1 MFNNFVATMN
11 FKSTAVMKNRSQQGF
26 SLFETVIAAMISL
39 TFISLGGNLVLT
51 ANLYKVVA
59 KKNQAM
65 TVLIQSDLDGI
76 KDRASKIAKGDSNIK
91 CNPANVNDGYANDL
105 KSKLGTNNAPINVQI
120 LKNNYTMTRTSD
132 PIANNAD
139 ILTISYL
146 FTRQGFTTPEYDLNI
161 QIIPNAAFTCPRPI

>member
-1 MFNNFVATMN
+1 
-11 FKSTAVMKNRSQQGF
+11 MKLALCTNKINTDRQGF

-51 ANLYKVVA
+51 ANLYKVAA

-76 KDRASKIAKGDSNIK
+76 KDRASKIIKDDSK
-91 CNPANVNDGYANDL
+91 CNQTDVNNGYANDL
-105 KSKLGTNNAPINVQI
+105 KSKIGTNAPINVQI
-120 LKNNYTMTRTSD
+120 LKNNYTMTRTID
-132 PIANNAD
+132 PIANAD
-139 ILTISYL
+139 ILPISYL

>member
-1 MFNNFVATMN
+1 
-11 FKSTAVMKNRSQQGF
+11 MKLPLCPNKINREQQGF

-51 ANLYKVVA
+51 ANLYKVAA

-76 KDRASKIAKGDSNIK
+76 KDRASKIIKDDSK
-91 CNPANVNDGYANDL
+91 CNQTNVNNGYANDL
-105 KSKLGTNNAPINVQI
+105 KSKIGTNAPINVQI
-120 LKNNYTMTRTSD
+120 LKNNYTMTRTID
-132 PIANNAD
+132 PIANAD
-139 ILTISYL
+139 ILPISYL

>member
-1 MFNNFVATMN
+1 MKLALCTNKIN
-11 FKSTAVMKNRSQQGF
+11 TAQQGF

-76 KDRASKIAKGDSNIK
+76 KDRASKIAKGDSDIK
-91 CNPANVNDGYANDL
+91 CNPANVNNGYANDL
-105 KSKLGTNNAPINVQI
+105 KSKLATNAPIDVQI
-120 LKNNYTMTRTSD
+120 LKNNYTMTRTID
-132 PIANNAD
+132 PIANAD
-139 ILTISYL
+139 ILPISYL
-146 FTRQGFTTPEYDLNI
+146 FTRQGFTTPEYNLNI

>member
-1 MFNNFVATMN
+1 MKLALCTNKIN
-11 FKSTAVMKNRSQQGF
+11 TAQQGF

-76 KDRASKIAKGDSNIK
+76 KDRASKIIKDDLK
-91 CNPANVNDGYANDL
+91 CNQTNVNNGYANDL
-105 KSKLGTNNAPINVQI
+105 RSKLGTNAPINFQI
-120 LKNNYTMTRTSD
+120 LNNNYTMTRTID
-132 PIANNAD
+132 PIANAD
-139 ILTISYL
+139 ILPISYL

>member
-1 MFNNFVATMN
+1 MKLASCTNKIN
-11 FKSTAVMKNRSQQGF
+11 TAQQGF

-51 ANLYKVVA
+51 ANLYKVAA

-76 KDRASKIAKGDSNIK
+76 KDRASKIIKDDSK
-91 CNPANVNDGYANDL
+91 CNQTNVNNGYANDL
-105 KSKLGTNNAPINVQI
+105 KSKIGTNAPINVQI
-120 LKNNYTMTRTSD
+120 LKNNYTMTRTID
-132 PIANNAD
+132 PIANAD
-139 ILTISYL
+139 ILPISYL

>member
-1 MFNNFVATMN
+1 
-11 FKSTAVMKNRSQQGF
+11 MKLASCTNKINTDRQGF
-26 SLFETVIAAMISL
+26 SLFEAVIAVMISL

-76 KDRASKIAKGDSNIK
+76 KDRASKIIKDDSK
-91 CNPANVNDGYANDL
+91 CNQTNVNNGYANDL
-105 KSKLGTNNAPINVQI
+105 KSKIGTNAPINVQI
-120 LKNNYTMTRTSD
+120 LKNNYTMTRTID
-132 PIANNAD
+132 PIANAD
-139 ILTISYL
+139 ILPISYL

>member
-1 MFNNFVATMN
+1 
-11 FKSTAVMKNRSQQGF
+11 MKLASCTNKINTDRQGF

-65 TVLIQSDLDGI
+65 TVIIQSDLDGI
-76 KDRASKIAKGDSNIK
+76 KDRASKIAKDDLK
-91 CNPANVNDGYANDL
+91 CNPTDVNTGYANDL
-105 KSKLGTNNAPINVQI
+105 KSKIGTNPQIDVPI
-120 LKNNYTMTRTSD
+120 LKNDYTMTRTID
-132 PIANNAD
+132 PIANAD
-139 ILTISYL
+139 ILPISYL
-146 FTRQGFTTPEYDLNI
+146 FTRKGFTTPEYNLNI

>member
-1 MFNNFVATMN
+1 MKLALCTNKIN
-11 FKSTAVMKNRSQQGF
+11 TAQQGF

-76 KDRASKIAKGDSNIK
+76 KDRASKIIKADGK
-91 CNPANVNDGYANDL
+91 CNQTNVNNGYANDL
-105 KSKLGTNNAPINVQI
+105 RSKLGTNAPINVQI
-120 LKNNYTMTRTSD
+120 LKNNYTMTRTID
-132 PIANNAD
+132 PIANAD
-139 ILTISYL
+139 ILPISYL
-146 FTRQGFTTPEYDLNI
+146 FTRQGFTTPEYNLNI

>member
-1 MFNNFVATMN
+1 MKLALCTNKIN
-11 FKSTAVMKNRSQQGF
+11 TAQQGF

-76 KDRASKIAKGDSNIK
+76 KDRASKIIKDDRNK
-91 CNPANVNDGYANDL
+91 CNQTDLNKGYANDL
-105 KSKLGTNNAPINVQI
+105 KSKLGTNAPINVQI
-120 LKNNYTMTRTSD
+120 LKNNYTMTRTID
-132 PIANNAD
+132 PIANAD
-139 ILTISYL
+139 ILPISYL

>member
-1 MFNNFVATMN
+1 MKLALCTNKIN
-11 FKSTAVMKNRSQQGF
+11 TAQQGF

-76 KDRASKIAKGDSNIK
+76 KDRASKIIKDDRNK
-91 CNPANVNDGYANDL
+91 CNQTDLNKGYANDL
-105 KSKLGTNNAPINVQI
+105 KSKLGTNAPINVQI
-120 LKNNYTMTRTSD
+120 LKNNYTMTRTID
-132 PIANNAD
+132 PIANAD
-139 ILTISYL
+139 ILPISYL
-146 FTRQGFTTPEYDLNI
+146 FTRQGFTTPEYNLNI

>member
-1 MFNNFVATMN
+1 
-11 FKSTAVMKNRSQQGF
+11 MKLALCTNKINTDRQGF

-51 ANLYKVVA
+51 ANLYKVAA

-76 KDRASKIAKGDSNIK
+76 KDRASKIIKDDLK
-91 CNPANVNDGYANDL
+91 CNNVNNGYANDL
-105 KSKLGTNNAPINVQI
+105 KSKIGTDALIKVQI
-120 LKNNYTMTRTSD
+120 LKNDYTMTRTID
-132 PIANNAD
+132 PIANAD
-139 ILTISYL
+139 ILPISYL

>member
-1 MFNNFVATMN
+1 
-11 FKSTAVMKNRSQQGF
+11 MKLALCTNKINTDRQGF
-26 SLFETVIAAMISL
+26 SLFEAVIAVMISL

-76 KDRASKIAKGDSNIK
+76 KDRASKIIKDDSK
-91 CNPANVNDGYANDL
+91 CNQTNVNNGYANDL
-105 KSKLGTNNAPINVQI
+105 KSKIGTNAPINVQI
-120 LKNNYTMTRTSD
+120 LKNNYTMTRTID
-132 PIANNAD
+132 PIANAD
-139 ILTISYL
+139 ILPISYL

>member
-1 MFNNFVATMN
+1 
-11 FKSTAVMKNRSQQGF
+11 MKLALCTNKINTDRQGF
-26 SLFETVIAAMISL
+26 SLFEAVIAVMISL

-76 KDRASKIAKGDSNIK
+76 KDRASKIIKDDSK
-91 CNPANVNDGYANDL
+91 CNQTDVNNGYANDL
-105 KSKLGTNNAPINVQI
+105 KSKIGTTNAPIKVQI
-120 LKNNYTMTRTSD
+120 LKNDYTMTRTID
-132 PIANNAD
+132 PIANAD
-139 ILTISYL
+139 ILPISYL

>member
-1 MFNNFVATMN
+1 
-11 FKSTAVMKNRSQQGF
+11 MKLALCTNKINTDRQGF
-26 SLFETVIAAMISL
+26 SLFEAVIAVMISL

-76 KDRASKIAKGDSNIK
+76 KDRASKIIKDDSK
-91 CNPANVNDGYANDL
+91 CNQTNVNNGYANDL
-105 KSKLGTNNAPINVQI
+105 KSKIGTNAPINVQI
-120 LKNNYTMTRTSD
+120 LKNNYTMTRTID
-132 PIANNAD
+132 PIANAD
-139 ILTISYL
+139 ILPISYL
-146 FTRQGFTTPEYDLNI
+146 FTRQGFTTPEYNLNI

>member
-1 MFNNFVATMN
+1 MKLALCTNKIN
-11 FKSTAVMKNRSQQGF
+11 TAQQGF

-76 KDRASKIAKGDSNIK
+76 KDRASKIIKADSK
-91 CNPANVNDGYANDL
+91 CNQTNVNNGYANDL
-105 KSKLGTNNAPINVQI
+105 KSKIGTNAPINVQI
-120 LKNNYTMTRTSD
+120 LKNNYTMTRTID
-132 PIANNAD
+132 PIANAD
-139 ILTISYL
+139 ILPISYL

>member
-1 MFNNFVATMN
+1 MKLALCTNKIN
-11 FKSTAVMKNRSQQGF
+11 TAQQGF
-26 SLFETVIAAMISL
+26 SLFEAVIAVMISL

-76 KDRASKIAKGDSNIK
+76 KDRASKIIKADSK
-91 CNPANVNDGYANDL
+91 CNQTNVNNGYANDL
-105 KSKLGTNNAPINVQI
+105 KSKIGTNAPINVQI
-120 LKNNYTMTRTSD
+120 LKNNYTMTRTID
-132 PIANNAD
+132 PIANAD
-139 ILTISYL
+139 ILPISYL

>member
-1 MFNNFVATMN
+1 
-11 FKSTAVMKNRSQQGF
+11 MKLALCTNKINTDRQGF
-26 SLFETVIAAMISL
+26 SLFEAVIAVMISL

-76 KDRASKIAKGDSNIK
+76 KDRASKIIKDDSK
-91 CNPANVNDGYANDL
+91 CNQTDVNNGYANDL
-105 KSKLGTNNAPINVQI
+105 KSKIGTNAPINVQI
-120 LKNNYTMTRTSD
+120 LKNDYTMTRTID
-132 PIANNAD
+132 PIANAD
-139 ILTISYL
+139 ILPISYL

>member
-1 MFNNFVATMN
+1 
-11 FKSTAVMKNRSQQGF
+11 MKLASCTNKINTDRQGF

-51 ANLYKVVA
+51 ANLYKVAA

-76 KDRASKIAKGDSNIK
+76 KDRASKIIKDDSK
-91 CNPANVNDGYANDL
+91 CNQTDVNNGYANDL
-105 KSKLGTNNAPINVQI
+105 KSKIGTNAPINVQI
-120 LKNNYTMTRTSD
+120 LKNNYTMTRTID
-132 PIANNAD
+132 PIANAD
-139 ILTISYL
+139 ILPISYL